1 MPHNDLYGKTALVT
15 GAGKRIGRA
24 ISLALGEQGVN
35 IVAHYGTSGAEV
47 GSLRTELEKLG
58 VNTWAL
64 QANFSRAEEA
74 QALIARALEAADAL
88 DILINSAS
96 IFDPST
102 LNDMD
107 IAGILEHMQV
117 NAWAPYLLCRE
128 FAKLAGAGQIINL
141 LDSRITDTDRAHVAY
156 ILSKKTLADLT
167 RMMAL
172 EFAPKIAVNGIA
184 PGLILP
190 PPGKDEAYLRRLA
203 DTVPLKRHGGPK
215 DITAAVLY
223 LLNSDFVTGQVLYV
237 DGGRH
242 LKEYEHGPHSDT

>member
-1 MPHNDLYGKTALVT
+1 MPHNELHGKTALVT

-24 ISLALGEQGVN
+24 IALALAEQGVN
-35 IVAHYGTSGAEV
+35 IAAHYGTSGAEV
-47 GSLRTELEKLG
+47 VSLRAELEMRG
-58 VNTWAL
+58 VKSWGL
-64 QANFSRAEEA
+64 QADFSCAEEA
-74 QALIARALEAADAL
+74 QALITRALEAAGAL

-96 IFDPST
+96 IFRPST

-117 NAWAPYLLCRE
+117 NAWTPCLLCRE
-128 FAKLAGAGQIINL
+128 FARLVGAGQIINM
-141 LDSRITDTDRAHVAY
+141 LDSRITDTDRTHVAY

-172 EFAPKIAVNGIA
+172 EFAPKITVNGIA

-190 PPGKDEAYLRRLA
+190 PPGRDDTYLELLVGS
-203 DTVPLKRHGGPK
+203 VPLKRHGGPE

-242 LKEYEHGPHSDT
+242 LKEYEHGLHRDT